1 MAFVADVFDAILIDA
16 NGDTI
21 ATNTLQSGNLDVSV
35 QEQEIRGGKG
45 NALLGLLH
53 VSRDITV
60 DLSDSA
66 FRYEWMAKQLGQTIV
81 TGAGVAY
88 TMPKFYTVA
97 TESSNKVITLDETP
111 TNIDSV
117 VMYDKN
123 GVKLNKTT
131 DFTLSSNKITIVKTG
146 INAGDLVDVRT
157 FTYATS
163 ANTQTINID
172 SSVFAKG
179 CKLILETIEIS
190 GDEIPLFKVQYQ
202 FESVVPTGNFQIN
215 TSSERTAQAQNFQL
229 KVLKPETST
238 VVGKV
243 VRIPIAAA

>member
-21 ATNTLQSGNLDVSV
+21 ATTTLQTGNLDVSV

-53 VSRDITV
+53 VSRDIVV
-60 DLSDSA
+60 DLSDAA
-66 FRYEWMAKQLGQTIV
+66 FRYEWMAKQLGQSIV

-88 TMPKFYTVA
+88 AMPKFYTASGTAPV
-97 TESSNKVITLDETP
+97 KITLDEEPLSTGHEMKIYKQDGTP
-111 TNIDSV
+111 ITTFTVNASDVEFSS
-117 VMYDKN
+117 
-123 GVKLNKTT
+123 GVA
-131 DFTLSSNKITIVKTG
+131 D
-146 INAGDLVDVRT
+146 GDLVEVRT
-157 FTYATS
+157 YKYAT
-163 ANTQTINID
+163 AATTQTINID

-202 FESVVPTGNFQIN
+202 FESTVPTGNFQIN

-238 VVGKV
+238 IVGKI
-243 VRIPIAAA
+243 VRIPLS